1 MAATHRLAAPADPV
15 HRLQQRHP
23 SLICSSSLHSVH
35 GTKQKKTKKKRN
47 IFAVKQ
53 IQKEIEID
61 MEKEEIKSTV
71 VCVFFSFLQVTGN
84 LTAGRKV
91 KRGGSHSRSP
101 CPMEFLAAACE
112 PTRR

>member
-1 MAATHRLAAPADPV
+1 LFLLLAFSTWNKAEED
-15 HRLQQRHP
+15 
-23 SLICSSSLHSVH
+23 
-35 GTKQKKTKKKRN
+35 KKKRN